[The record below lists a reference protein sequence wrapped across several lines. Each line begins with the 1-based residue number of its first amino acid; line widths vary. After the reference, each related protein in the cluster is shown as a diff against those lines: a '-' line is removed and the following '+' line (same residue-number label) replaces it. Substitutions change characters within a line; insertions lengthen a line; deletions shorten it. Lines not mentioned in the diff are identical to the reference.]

1 MDGKVEFGVYLPSAG
16 TGVGTVDRAK
26 LYEEL
31 GFHTVW
37 TPDLID
43 PGVLECMT
51 LSAAVATATTRIRI
65 GIGVIN
71 LMYRSPAL
79 LLRSLASLDQ
89 LSNGRLSVGIG
100 VGVAH
105 QFEAY
110 GLEAAPYAQ
119 RIEELGE
126 ILEVLPEHL
135 TKESL
140 DYQGKHVRFSAV
152 QPRPLGIQAPRPP
165 VLIGGG
171 SRRMLK
177 LAARHADL
185 WEIGKW
191 QSYRERDDETK
202 LSVVKRKRQELNAIC
217 AETGRDPASIQTV
230 CDFWFTMAETREQA
244 TLAAERVRNW
254 SSLYELHGGT
264 PDDIQRDLEA
274 YVAGG
279 VDHVILSF
287 LNLARGDTPRL
298 FDRVVAPAFRK

>member
-1 MDGKVEFGVYLPSAG
+1 MDHKVEFGVYLPSAG
-16 TGVGTVDRAK
+16 TGAGTVDRAK

-110 GLEAAPYAQ
+110 GLTASPYGERVEQLA
-119 RIEELGE
+119 EL
-126 ILEVLPEHL
+126 LEVLPDHL
-135 TKESL
+135 TGESV
-140 DYQGKHVRFSAV
+140 DYEGKHVHFRHV
-152 QPRPLGIQAPRPP
+152 DPRPLGIQSPRPP
-165 VLIGGG
+165 ILIGGG
-171 SRRMLK
+171 SQRMLR
-177 LAARHADL
+177 LAAQFADL

-191 QSYRERDDETK
+191 RSYRAYEEEPK
-202 LSVVKRKRQELNAIC
+202 LSVVKRKRVELDAIC
-217 AETGRDPASIQTV
+217 AEVGRDPTRIQTV
-230 CDFWFTMAETREQA
+230 CDFWFTMAETRERA
-244 TLAAERVRNW
+244 ETAADRVRDW

-264 PDDIQRDLEA
+264 PDDICQDLEEH
-274 YVAGG
+274 VAAG
-279 VDHVILSF
+279 VDQVILSF

-298 FDRVVAPAFRK
+298 FDRVVAPAFKC

>member
-126 ILEVLPEHL
+126 
-135 TKESL
+135 
-140 DYQGKHVRFSAV
+140 
-152 QPRPLGIQAPRPP
+152 
-165 VLIGGG
+165 
-171 SRRMLK
+171 
-177 LAARHADL
+177 
-185 WEIGKW
+185 
-191 QSYRERDDETK
+191 
-202 LSVVKRKRQELNAIC
+202 
-217 AETGRDPASIQTV
+217 
-230 CDFWFTMAETREQA
+230 
-244 TLAAERVRNW
+244 
-254 SSLYELHGGT
+254 
-264 PDDIQRDLEA
+264 
-274 YVAGG
+274 
-279 VDHVILSF
+279 
-287 LNLARGDTPRL
+287 
-298 FDRVVAPAFRK
+298 